1 MKKQKE
7 SSWKR
12 GKGKTKILFMSKN
25 KNETTSLSFSS
36 FLLLGVNGKKFIYN
50 ISIRSRE
57 SYTYYGEGRG
67 DAWGRSVYNT
77 NQWSWIIIGKV
88 NYLRMARSVFLGAID
103 ISLPRPPPNG

>member
-67 DAWGRSVYNT
+67 DAWGRSVNNT
-77 NQWSWIIIGKV
+77 NQWSWSITGKV
-88 NYLRMARSVFLGAID
+88 NYFRMARSVFLGAID